1 MKKILLAL
9 VACLSFSMT
18 VFAAVNLNTAT
29 QAELESL
36 KNVGPAKAQAI
47 IDYRKKSGGFKTVE
61 DLNNVPGFGDKTMA
75 NVNYPAVNDGASNF
89 NGTSAMLDF
98 RPAPRLTVPPLAVTT
113 IPAVIIRCASLRML
127 TAAFTSRSCLTP
139 H

>member
-18 VFAAVNLNTAT
+18 VFAAVNLNTAS

-75 NVNYPAVNDGASNF
+75 NLKSEITVSGATKVATPTAKDLKPAAIDAKKAIKVA
-89 NGTSAMLDF
+89 TPVVV
-98 RPAPRLTVPPLAVTT
+98 PAKTK
-113 IPAVIIRCASLRML
+113 
-127 TAAFTSRSCLTP
+127 
-139 H
+139 